1 LRLRFRETSTDSH
14 FELYKEK
21 EMPEF
26 RKWIM
31 ALAGVALF
39 TGLASAQVGTPVIG
53 GGPTGAFTCSTT
65 NGSVTP
71 TLRAEG
77 YTEQVG
83 DIVIIC
89 TGGTPPA
96 IGTVIPTA
104 NFTVFLSQPVTS
116 RLINNSSPN
125 PSNASEALLIVDEP
139 GSGEPGVGPTAPQTV
154 CSSAA
159 QGAGVN
165 GCSELVGPLGT
176 PVAAS
181 NPAAAGANI
190 FQGLVTGNQVVFNGI
205 PVLPPVTAGDT
216 RVYRITNIRTNANGA
231 SAGGALGSITASLS
245 LNSANSLLL
254 NNSFLTVGYVT
265 PGLSASFNKPGG
277 GSSSGTSLAQCTS
290 ASVTSTTSTSGALG
304 LLTFQSNFA
313 TAFKVRGAPNQNIPG
328 MIFNTESGFTVGAP
342 LVGTLN
348 SGQPTQAGLADYGT
362 RLKATFNN
370 VPAGVTL
377 YVSTHDIVNDFA
389 VGPVPNFPNNQA
401 VLVLGETAI
410 DGGYTVSGNAN
421 TASTIGVAATQT
433 QLYGFGGTVPL
444 APVAVNSGTGT
455 GEAVWE
461 VINANPSATAT
472 INFGLYISYTANP
485 AANSPAAGTMSVT
498 FSYAPTPSG
507 AGVGFTS
514 TTGSEASNLAPGSYT
529 IPRFSDS
536 LDITKTVAVIS
547 PCTTALLFPYLTNV
561 DGLDTGLAI
570 ANTSS
575 DNLGNAGASTV
586 TAQAGSCSLW
596 FYGPSAPTTAFTTA
610 SIPAGQDWT
619 GLVSVIAPGFGGTT
633 AGVGGYM
640 IANCNFQYAHGFAFI
655 SDVGLR
661 QLAMGYLALVL
672 TRAGTS
678 PENLNN

>member
-1 LRLRFRETSTDSH
+1 
-14 FELYKEK
+14 
-21 EMPEF
+21 MPEF

-39 TGLASAQVGTPVIG
+39 TGLASAQVGTVTG
-53 GGPTGAFTCSTT
+53 GATGTFTCSTT

-96 IGTVIPTA
+96 IGTTIPTA

-116 RLINNSSPN
+116 RLINNTTGSGN
-125 PSNASEALLIVDEP
+125 PSNTSEALLIIDEP
-139 GSGEPGVGPTAPQTV
+139 GSSDTGPIIGSGPSAPQTV
-154 CSSAA
+154 CNTPA
-159 QGAGVN
+159 QGAGPG
-165 GCSELVGPLGT
+165 GCAEIVGALGQ
-176 PVAAS
+176 PVSASNNAAS
-181 NPAAAGANI
+181 GANI

-205 PVLPPVTAGDT
+205 PVLPPVTAGLT

-245 LNSANSLLL
+245 LNSANSLPL

-277 GSSSGTSLAQCTS
+277 GASSGTALAQCTS

-313 TAFKVRGAPNQNIPG
+313 TAFKVRGSPAQNIPG
-328 MIFNTESGFTVGAP
+328 QIFNTESGFTVP
-342 LVGTLN
+342 SLTGTAN
-348 SGQPTQAGLADYGT
+348 NGSTTVAGLADYGT

-389 VGPVPNFPNNQA
+389 VGPVSGFPNNQA

-410 DGGYTVSGNAN
+410 DGGYTVGGNLN

-433 QLYGFGGTVPL
+433 QLYGFGGSVPL
-444 APVAVNSGTGT
+444 APVAINSGTGT

-461 VINANPSATAT
+461 VINASPSQTAT

-485 AANSPAAGTMSVT
+485 AANSPAAGTFSVT

-514 TTGSEASNLAPGSYT
+514 TTGSEASNLAPASYT

-536 LDITKTVAVIS
+536 LDITKNVATIS

-575 DNLGNAGASTV
+575 DNLGTAGASSV
-586 TAQAGSCSLW
+586 SAQAGTCSLW
-596 FYGPSAPTTAFTTA
+596 FYGPSAPTAAFTTA

-672 TRAGTS
+672 TRSGTN

>member
-1 LRLRFRETSTDSH
+1 
-14 FELYKEK
+14 
-21 EMPEF
+21 MPEF

-39 TGLASAQVGTPVIG
+39 TGLASAQVGTQSG
-53 GGPTGAFTCSTT
+53 GATGAFTCSTT

-96 IGTVIPTA
+96 IGSTIPTA

-116 RLINNSSPN
+116 RLINNSTPN
-125 PSNASEALLIVDEP
+125 PSNTSEALLMIDEP
-139 GSGEPGVGPTAPQTV
+139 SSGDTGPAGTGPNAPQIV
-154 CSSAA
+154 CSTPA
-159 QGAGVN
+159 QGAGPG
-165 GCSELVGPLGT
+165 GCAEIVGPLGQ
-176 PVAAS
+176 PLSAS
-181 NPAAAGANI
+181 NNANTGANI

-205 PVLPPVTAGDT
+205 PVLPPVSAGLT

-245 LNSANSLLL
+245 LNSANSLPL

-277 GSSSGTSLAQCTS
+277 GSSSGTALAQCTS

-313 TAFKVRGAPNQNIPG
+313 TAFKVRGSPAQNIPG
-328 MIFNTESGFTVGAP
+328 QIFNTESGFTVP
-342 LVGTLN
+342 SLTGTAN
-348 SGQPTQAGLADYGT
+348 NGSTTIAGLADYGT

-389 VGPVPNFPNNQA
+389 VGPASGFPNNQA

-410 DGGYTVSGNAN
+410 DGGYTVGGNAN

-433 QLYGFGGTVPL
+433 QLYGFGGSVPL
-444 APVAVNSGTGT
+444 APVAINSGTGT

-461 VINANPSATAT
+461 VINASPSQTAT

-485 AANSPAAGTMSVT
+485 AANSPAAGTFSVT

-514 TTGSEASNLAPGSYT
+514 TTGSEASNLAPASYT

-536 LDITKTVAVIS
+536 LDITKNVATIS

-575 DNLGNAGASTV
+575 DNLGTAGASSV
-586 TAQAGSCSLW
+586 SAQAGTCSLW

-672 TRAGTS
+672 TRSGTN